1 MKRSWVKQTA
11 LAVYRGL
18 RFSSRVVLVPL
29 RPDLGVPLALRTA
42 FLLPSVA
49 ASLVGPE
56 LGPLMDLS
64 VGVHT
69 VLKKVKL

>member
-1 MKRSWVKQTA
+1 M
-11 LAVYRGL
+11 
-18 RFSSRVVLVPL
+18 VLVPL